1 MTAVCI
7 RNLTYSAFENY
18 IKVIKIYGCEKDDG
32 ITLTQAFITLFIIFP
47 HPSFFAPKINW
58 IEPSEIEPIFFNK
71 KIICAAICIYVKKN
85 GVHV

>member
-47 HPSFFAPKINW
+47 HPSFFLRQK
-58 IEPSEIEPIFFNK
+58 
-71 KIICAAICIYVKKN
+71 
-85 GVHV
+85 